1 MFVQIIIESLANL
14 KKTLQI
20 LRNLLDPQITF
31 YKTLK

>member
-1 MFVQIIIESLANL
+1 MFVRIIIESLANL